1 MDETPGARSPGM
13 DHILGEDLVGRVDQH
28 FGVFRFDPEIRIQR
42 PAHVIIEFLD
52 RRVAL
57 VAGRQEWQFQHAVL
71 REEGGRFS
79 PT

>member
-1 MDETPGARSPGM
+1 
-13 DHILGEDLVGRVDQH
+13 
-28 FGVFRFDPEIRIQR
+28 
-42 PAHVIIEFLD
+42 
-52 RRVAL
+52 VAL